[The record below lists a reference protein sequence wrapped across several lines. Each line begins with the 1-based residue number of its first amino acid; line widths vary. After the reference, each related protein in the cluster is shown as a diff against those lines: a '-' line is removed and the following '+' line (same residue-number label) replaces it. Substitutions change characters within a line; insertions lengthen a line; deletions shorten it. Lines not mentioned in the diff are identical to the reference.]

1 MKFEKSIIILLKQ
14 IRTSL
19 DVCLDSNDIHKN
31 IKDIISLLNKYI
43 LDLEQIN
50 NKYDKKRK

>member
-1 MKFEKSIIILLKQ
+1 MKFEKSIVILLKQ

-19 DVCLDSNDIHKN
+19 NVCLDSSDVHKN
-31 IKDIISLLNKYI
+31 IKDIINLLDNYI

-50 NKYDKKRK
+50 NKYDKN

>member
-1 MKFEKSIIILLKQ
+1 MKFEKSIVTLLKQ

-19 DVCLDSNDIHKN
+19 NVCLDSSDVHKN
-31 IKDIISLLNKYI
+31 IKDIINLLDNYI

-50 NKYDKKRK
+50 NKYDKN